1 MFSSVLPRVRPS
13 DQQRHRL
20 TTLDT
25 VDRSW
30 MMCRDVGSRLTLANP
45 APLARMG
52 GTMASNIRPATVLE
66 RVRIAW
72 VAVLL
77 IAVAGCNASEV
88 SPIAA
93 GTASTAPTGTLEAA
107 SPTGPTPVLIDTDL
121 SADDTLALPF
131 LLREPSLDVA
141 AVTVV
146 GTGLVHCA
154 QGLEHLT
161 ALLTTL
167 QVGELPISCGRSEPL
182 SGSHAFPPE
191 WRAGADAGY
200 GLSLDPRPVSVPS
213 QSAPELIRSVAAAS
227 TRPITIVALGPMT
240 NLAEAFGADAALAD
254 HVARIVAM
262 GGAVDVPGNV
272 DLGSGPTA
280 AEWNVYAD
288 PAAFDAVLRA
298 GVPITLVPLDATNDV
313 PVNADFIAQ
322 LETDHEAAPADIAY
336 ELLVRGALT
345 TFDSFWDP
353 LAAVTAV
360 DEGVVTLDTIPLRV
374 VVDEG
379 PDSGRLER
387 SDGGIPVRVATSADR
402 GAFESRL
409 LSGLRVG
416 ASRANP
422 FRVTGTMDLR
432 FDGDTCVDE
441 RPETLAPGVWSIVGS
456 STTPGSTGFA
466 IVLFHAGYGWD
477 DLVDY
482 VATRTDSTAQP
493 AFVDVPGFA
502 VTEGPGSATMIA
514 DLGPGTYGLV
524 CLAVSDTGSRV
535 VLASGPFTVAG

>member
-1 MFSSVLPRVRPS
+1 MANDLRSTTIRDCVRV
-13 DQQRHRL
+13 
-20 TTLDT
+20 
-25 VDRSW
+25 
-30 MMCRDVGSRLTLANP
+30 
-45 APLARMG
+45 
-52 GTMASNIRPATVLE
+52 
-66 RVRIAW
+66 AW

-77 IAVAGCNASEV
+77 IAIAGCNATEV
-88 SPIAA
+88 SPTAA
-93 GTASTAPTGTLEAA
+93 GTPSPAASDTLETA
-107 SPTGPTPVLIDTDL
+107 SPAGPTPLLIDTDL

-167 QVGELPISCGRSEPL
+167 QAGELPISCGRSEPL
-182 SGSHAFPPE
+182 AGTHAFPSE

-200 GLSLDPRPVSVPS
+200 GLSLDPRPVTVPS
-213 QSAPELIRSVAAAS
+213 LSAPELIKSVAAAS

-240 NLAEAFGADAALAD
+240 NLAEAFQADPPLAD
-254 HVARIVAM
+254 QVARIVAM

-288 PAAFDAVLRA
+288 PTAFDIVLRA

-336 ELLVRGALT
+336 ELLLRGALT
-345 TFDSFWDP
+345 TLDSFWDP
-353 LAAVTAV
+353 LASVTAV

-379 PDSGRLER
+379 SDSGRLER
-387 SDGGIPVRVATSADR
+387 SDDGVPVRVATSADR

-409 LSGLRVG
+409 LSGLRAG
-416 ASRANP
+416 APRANP
-422 FRVTGTMDLR
+422 FLVTGTMDLR
-432 FDGDTCVDE
+432 FDGETCVEE
-441 RPETLAPGVWSIVGS
+441 RPEVVTAGVWLIRGE
-456 STTPGSTGFA
+456 STATGSTVFV
-466 IVLFHAGYGWD
+466 IVLFHEGYGWD

-482 VATRTDSTAQP
+482 VTTAPDPTAQP
-493 AFVDVPGFA
+493 TFVDVPAYSF
-502 VTEGPGSATMIA
+502 VDGPGSATMTA
-514 DLGPGTYGLV
+514 DLGPGPYGFV
-524 CLAVSDTGSRV
+524 CLSAGDAGPLAVPAG
-535 VLASGPFTVAG
+535 GPFTVGE